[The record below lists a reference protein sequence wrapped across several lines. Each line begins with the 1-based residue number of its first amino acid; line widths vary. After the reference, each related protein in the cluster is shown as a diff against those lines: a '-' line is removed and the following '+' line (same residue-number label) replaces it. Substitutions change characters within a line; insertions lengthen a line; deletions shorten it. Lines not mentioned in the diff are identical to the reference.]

1 MNDDSKKLV
10 LARRARFIA
19 AAMAGVAG
27 VAAADACAPAEPC
40 LSTYANPGEGG
51 VEADAQACLSVIG
64 DSGNDATPQPCLDPL
79 PPDAGDGGD
88 AGDEDGGDGGD
99 AGDGG

>member
-1 MNDDSKKLV
+1 MNDDAKKLV

-27 VAAADACAPAEPC
+27 VAIGDACAPAEPC
-40 LSTYANPGEGG
+40 LSTYANPPEGG
-51 VEADAQACLSVIG
+51 VEADAQACLSVVADAG
-64 DSGNDATPQPCLDPL
+64 SDATDASDASDAG
-79 PPDAGDGGD
+79 DAGDGGD
-88 AGDEDGGDGGD
+88 GDGGD